1 MARREFVIRDTAQVY
16 PEYALI
22 YERLQRQRRP
32 ESDSDSLDAWAGEQI
47 ILPSDRLEGQ
57 RSSDISSQA
66 QAREA
71 LEGFLTTAEI

>member
-57 RSSDISSQA
+57 R
-66 QAREA
+66 
-71 LEGFLTTAEI
+71 LLLLP